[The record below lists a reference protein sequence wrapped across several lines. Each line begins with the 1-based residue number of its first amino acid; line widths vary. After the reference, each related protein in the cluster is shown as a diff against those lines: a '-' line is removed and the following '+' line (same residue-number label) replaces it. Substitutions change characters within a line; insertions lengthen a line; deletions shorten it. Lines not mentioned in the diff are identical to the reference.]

1 MIFFN
6 FLNFFKFLNRCFSTL
21 TFLCYLHMVIAM
33 ILVSSKGYAASTYYN
48 QHAIGWHWY
57 NEPKEKKANREKRDD
72 KKVIEAEL
80 EQEPSDPVAEM
91 KAVKAK
97 VEYALD
103 KAILYPTTQNIGN
116 YIKLQNEVSDRAERF
131 SKVWQLVLL
140 EQPGLNYALKHPT
153 NNLARQVYSD
163 VHYKKEEEAI
173 KKLSKQSGL
182 FYFYKSSCPYC
193 QKFAPIV
200 KNFSEQYGISIIPIS
215 LDGDP
220 SPFLPEFPNSQID
233 KGQAAKLNVT
243 VTPALF
249 SVNPKTRKVIP
260 IAYGL
265 ISQEDL
271 RQRILDVATN
281 FNEEVKPWSR

>member
-1 MIFFN
+1 MSIVV
-6 FLNFFKFLNRCFSTL
+6 LKSTVTL
-21 TFLCYLHMVIAM
+21 LLC
-33 ILVSSKGYAASTYYN
+33 LVVQQIYAADNYYN

-57 NEPKEKKANREKRDD
+57 NEPKEKVKKEHREKKDD
-72 KKVIEAEL
+72 KRDTEAQL

-91 KAVKAK
+91 KIIKAK

-131 SKVWQLVLL
+131 AKVWQLVLL

-163 VHYKKEEEAI
+163 VHHKTENEAI
-173 KKLSKQSGL
+173 RKLAAKSGL
-182 FYFYKSSCPYC
+182 FYFYKSNCPYC
-193 QKFAPIV
+193 QKFAPII
-200 KNFSEQYGISIIPIS
+200 KNFSKAYGISIIPIS
-215 LDGDP
+215 LDGEI
-220 SPFLPEFPNSQID
+220 SPEFPDSQID

-249 SVNPKTRKVIP
+249 AVNPKSKKVIP

-281 FNEEVKPWSR
+281 FNEEVKPWSK